1 MSQAESHP
9 GFVAD
14 DARIDAELVKTMERL
29 TDEMPRV
36 DKETERPV
44 SVIDDVVALLHAL
57 RAAFAP
63 HGDSRVDSPPPEEPR
78 RDPML

>member
-14 DARIDAELVKTMERL
+14 DARIDAELVATMERL

-44 SVIDDVVALLHAL
+44 SVLDDVVALLHAL
-57 RAAFAP
+57 RAAFVSHPGPPAE
-63 HGDSRVDSPPPEEPR
+63 SPQPDEPSHH
-78 RDPML
+78 PTL